1 MDFGNN
7 IKSIEKTIVKY
18 LRGKEEIFFAYI
30 FGSLA
35 RKTSNRLSD
44 IDIAI
49 YIDDKKIDNSKF
61 RYGYQAEVMTDLI
74 GLLKTRKVDLVI
86 LNSTPP
92 LLKHRVIYF
101 GELIYS
107 IDEKE
112 RIRFQVDTINR
123 YIDYKMLQ
131 RKTLTKR
138 KVVA

>member
-7 IKSIEKTIVKY
+7 IKSIEKTITKY
-18 LRGKEEIFFAYI
+18 LRGKGEILFAYI

-35 RKTSNRLSD
+35 KKTSNRLSD

>member
-86 LNSTPP
+86 LNSAPP

>member
-18 LRGKEEIFFAYI
+18 LRGKEEILFAYI

-61 RYGYQAEVMTDLI
+61 RYGYKDQWPIFYGLQISIHIVIDIGNHILAE
-74 GLLKTRKVDLVI
+74 LKE
-86 LNSTPP
+86 S
-92 LLKHRVIYF
+92 
-101 GELIYS
+101 
-107 IDEKE
+107 
-112 RIRFQVDTINR
+112 RIVE
-123 YIDYKMLQ
+123 
-131 RKTLTKR
+131 
-138 KVVA
+138 

>member
-7 IKSIEKTIVKY
+7 IESIEKTITKY
-18 LRGKEEIFFAYI
+18 LRGKGEILFAYI

-35 RKTSNRLSD
+35 KKTSNRLSD

-86 LNSTPP
+86 LNSAPP

-131 RKTLTKR
+131 RKTLAKP

>member
-7 IKSIEKTIVKY
+7 IESIEKTITKY
-18 LRGKEEIFFAYI
+18 LRGKGEILFAYI

-35 RKTSNRLSD
+35 KKTSNRLSD